1 MSSLRRLFVYLTA
14 DEADRSYAPRSGD
27 RRGSGI
33 PVVWYHGDR
42 RIGARRAIEGA
53 AEAPLVPYGAELL
66 ERVGGHEFHR
76 YTESASRDGVLVRFA
91 VPHPR
96 NTLVRLSLPLP
107 DGAPLKAWARVLGP
121 VEERRGMRYRFV
133 GLGREDQ
140 ARLATL
146 FPAPAV
152 AIAG

>member
-14 DEADRSYAPRSGD
+14 DEGEHSYAPRHGD

-42 RIGARRAIEGA
+42 RIGARRAIEA
-53 AEAPLVPYGAELL
+53 PVEAPLVAYGAELI

-76 YTESASRDGVLVRFA
+76 YTESISRDGLLVRFA

-96 NTLVRLSLPLP
+96 NTLVRLSLTLA
-107 DGAPLKAWARVLGP
+107 DGQPLKVWARVLGP

-133 GLGREDQ
+133 GLSREDR
-140 ARLATL
+140 ARLEAL
-146 FPAPAV
+146 CPAPTPPD
-152 AIAG
+152 AG